1 MDHCK
6 KCGTE
11 FEHCSMCG
19 KQLTQEDPGKTM
31 THPYGYNGNTPIN
44 FTHCKVCETKYYPG
58 PWYVELGTANRFWH
72 IVNAITG
79 KRKKIGKVQLKGV
92 NYYERAKE
100 ECGRRN
106 LALDLKILDDILT

>member
-19 KQLTQEDPGKTM
+19 KMLTQEDPGKTM
-31 THPYGYNGNTPIN
+31 THPYGYNGNTPID
-44 FTHCKVCETKYYPG
+44 FIHCKVCETKYYPG
-58 PWYVELGTANRFWH
+58 PWYVKAGEATAWWY

-79 KRKKIGKVQLKGV
+79 KMVKIGKVQLKGV

-106 LALDLKILDDILT
+106 LALAQKAT